1 MRVERVDVDLA
12 APCLRINGR
21 TVKENRHVRL
31 GSYHT
36 LDVEPDRWLKLTKAA
51 PWDGLSV
58 EVLAQAVASMGRTEI
73 GAIVGDD
80 SLGLAHIC
88 SVTPQGT
95 RVLQRVE
102 VAMPKRKLGPTSA
115 SEKAMERFLGQC
127 VDAMLMHV
135 RFDALKAIIVAGPTG
150 WRDELYKRLVETGKS
165 EITGNKNKFMRVAAT
180 GGQPAALTELLGE
193 PRIAT
198 ILADTKAA
206 KEAKLLSDYYKMHGV
221 DSSRTTFGPQ
231 HVQTAAE
238 QGAVRSLLLSDRLFR
253 STDVQQRK
261 LFATLIETVRENGGE
276 VMIFSTGSVPEQD
289 LEKLTGVAAILNF
302 PILDQDQ

>member
-12 APCLRINGR
+12 ALSLRINGR
-21 TVKENRHVRL
+21 TVKESRHVRL

-51 PWDGLSV
+51 PWDSLSV
-58 EVLAQAVASMGRTEI
+58 EVLAQAVASVGRTEI

-80 SLGLAHIC
+80 SLGLAHVC

-95 RVLQRVE
+95 RVLQRIE
-102 VAMPKRKLGPTSA
+102 VAMPKRKFGPTSA
-115 SEKAMERFLGQC
+115 SEKAMERFIGQG
-127 VDAMLMHV
+127 VAAMLVHV
-135 RFDALKAIIVAGPTG
+135 RFDVLKAIIIAGPAA
-150 WRDELYKRLVETGKS
+150 WRDEVYKRLLETGKA
-165 EITGNKNKFMRVAAT
+165 EITGNKSKFMRVNAT
-180 GGQPAALTELLGE
+180 GGQPAALAGLLGE
-193 PRIAT
+193 PRIAA

-206 KEAKLLSDYYKMHGV
+206 KEAKLLNEYHKMHGV
-221 DSSRTTFGPQ
+221 EASRTTFGPKQ
-231 HVQTAAE
+231 VQAAAE

-261 LFATLIETVRENGGE
+261 FFGALIEMVRENGGD
-276 VMIFSTGSVPEQD
+276 VMIFSTDSAPEQD

-302 PILDQDQ
+302 PLSDQD

>member
-12 APCLRINGR
+12 APSLRINGR

-36 LDVEPDRWLKLTKAA
+36 LDVEPDRWLKLSKAT
-51 PWDGLSV
+51 PWDSLSI
-58 EVLAQAVASMGRTEI
+58 EVLAQAVASVGRTEI

-80 SLGLAHIC
+80 ALGLAHIC

-95 RVLQRVE
+95 RVLQRIE
-102 VAMPKRKLGPTSA
+102 VSMPRRKLGPTSA

-127 VDAMLMHV
+127 SDAMVTHV
-135 RFDALKAIIVAGPTG
+135 RFDALKAIIIAGPVP
-150 WRDELYKRLVETGKS
+150 WRDELYKRLLETGKA
-165 EITGNKNKFMRVAAT
+165 EITGNKSKFMRVNAT
-180 GGQPAALTELLGE
+180 GGQPAALTGLLGE

-206 KEAKLLSDYYKMHGV
+206 KEAKLLNDYHKMHGA
-221 DSSRTTFGPQ
+221 DASRTTFGPQ
-231 HVQTAAE
+231 QVRTAAE

-261 LFATLIETVRENGGE
+261 FFGALIETVRENGGD
-276 VMIFSTGSVPEQD
+276 VMIFSTGSAPEQD
-289 LEKLTGVAAILNF
+289 LERLTGVAAILNF
-302 PILDQDQ
+302 PLLDQD